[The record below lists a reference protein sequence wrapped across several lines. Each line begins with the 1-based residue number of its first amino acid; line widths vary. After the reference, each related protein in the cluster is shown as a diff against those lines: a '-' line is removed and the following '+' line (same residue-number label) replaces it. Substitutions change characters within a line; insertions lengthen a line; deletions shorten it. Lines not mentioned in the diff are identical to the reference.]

1 MPTRRHFL
9 TTVGAL
15 AAGALAV
22 PLAASGAK
30 SQRIGIQLY
39 TVRED
44 MLRDAKGT
52 LARLAQLGYREIES
66 ASSAKGHYYGLSAKE
81 IKQVTNDLGLSL
93 RSSHVHIDQD
103 WQRTVD
109 EAAEAGQEYLI
120 CSSMPTTGQTLSNYE
135 RVADVFNRS
144 AEACQKANL
153 RFGYHNH
160 EYEFAQENGQIFYD
174 TLLSKTD
181 SKLVHME
188 LDLGWVVA
196 AGQDPLRY
204 FARYPGR
211 FPLWHL
217 KDMKR
222 DEAVSTELGT
232 GRVNVV
238 QLLENAKKS
247 GLRYFFVEQEEYST
261 TALDSAK
268 RNVEY
273 LRKLGY

>member
-1 MPTRRHFL
+1 MPTRRNFL
-9 TTVGAL
+9 TTVGTL
-15 AAGALAV
+15 AAGALAS
-22 PLAASGAK
+22 PFAASGATP
-30 SQRIGIQLY
+30 QRIGIQLY

-81 IKQVTNDLGLSL
+81 IKQVTKDLGLAL
-93 RSSHVHIDQD
+93 RSSHVQIDKD

-109 EAAEAGQEYLI
+109 EAAEAGQQYLI
-120 CSSMPTTGQTLSNYE
+120 CSSMPTTGQTTSNYE
-135 RVADVFNRS
+135 RVAEVFNRS

-181 SKLVHME
+181 PNLVHME

-204 FARYPGR
+204 FERYPGR

-222 DEAVSTELGT
+222 DQPVSTELGT
-232 GRVNVV
+232 GRVDVV
-238 QLLENAKKS
+238 KLLENAKKS

-261 TALDSAK
+261 TAFDSAK